1 MCSLAV
7 RSSRAILRGNFIKL
21 FQRSLSTTSMNLF
34 KKSDTFTDKGG
45 YSARTDEIRQKN
57 FEEIK
62 AEMDSNSGV
71 AFISFML
78 CVLVYFLYMSLKS
91 ENDSDIKSNLRLLKL
106 DEKMCVK
113 AIAQILETGTYKD
126 TLFYQKKLVDIQK
139 EIKENEDKLEGLE

>member
-7 RSSRAILRGNFIKL
+7 RSSRAVLRGDLKRL

-34 KKSDTFTDKGG
+34 KKSETSTDKGG
-45 YSARTDEIRQKN
+45 YSARTGEIRKKE
-57 FEEIK
+57 FEEIRS
-62 AEMDSNSGV
+62 EMDSTSGY
-71 AFISFML
+71 AFISFMS
-78 CVLVYFLYMSLKS
+78 CVLVYFLYMSFKT

-106 DEKMCVK
+106 DEKMCIK
-113 AIAQILETGTYKD
+113 AIAHILQTGTHQD